1 MYIKRHMERAIE
13 DSAGIF
19 GALLVTG
26 ARQVGKTTLLTQAF
40 PKATYLNF
48 DDAIVSSAARRD
60 PRGFL
65 MGYRDPVIIDE
76 IQYVPELLPVIKMQL
91 DIQKREGLALSESG
105 AEQEAARKAK
115 GRYLLTGS
123 QQFRLMKGVSESLA
137 GRMAIHTLLGVS
149 LREICNDDFNDV
161 FLPTSNYLEKRR
173 NNALKTWSP
182 VTVWDVI
189 LRGSMPELV
198 ANPEIPTSP
207 YYGSY
212 INTYLERD
220 VRSLAQ
226 VGDLRLFNNFM
237 VVLAARTG
245 RMLNM
250 SNVASDVGVS
260 VPTAKRWLSVLE
272 ASNIIYLLRP
282 YYTNISKRA
291 IKTPKLYFL
300 DTGLAAHLTGW
311 TTPDVMR
318 RGAMAGAFFET
329 FVIAEVLK
337 SFYNKGVV
345 EPPLYYYRDQQK
357 NEIDLLI
364 VQDGKIR
371 PIEIKAS
378 ASPQANDIRAFAKL
392 EQFRGSGVERG
403 EGALICLYD
412 KILPLSDSDKIIPLG
427 YL

>member
-1 MYIKRHMERAIE
+1 ME
-13 DSAGIF
+13 
-19 GALLVTG
+19 
-26 ARQVGKTTLLTQAF
+26 
-40 PKATYLNF
+40 
-48 DDAIVSSAARRD
+48 
-60 PRGFL
+60 
-65 MGYRDPVIIDE
+65 
-76 IQYVPELLPVIKMQL
+76 
-91 DIQKREGLALSESG
+91 
-105 AEQEAARKAK
+105 
-115 GRYLLTGS
+115 
-123 QQFRLMKGVSESLA
+123 GVSESLA

-161 FLPTSNYLEKRR
+161 FLPTSDYLEKRGDSV
-173 NNALKTWSP
+173 LKTWNP
-182 VTVWDVI
+182 ATVWEII

-198 ANPEIPTSP
+198 ANQDIPTSS

-237 VVLAARTG
+237 IALAARTG
-245 RMLNM
+245 QMLNM
-250 SNVASDVGVS
+250 SDVASDVGIS
-260 VPTAKRWLSVLE
+260 VPTVKRWLSVLE

-282 YYTNISKRA
+282 YYTNISKRV

-318 RGAMAGAFFET
+318 LGAMAGAFFET
-329 FVIAEVLK
+329 FVVTEILK

-357 NEIDLLI
+357 NEIDILI
-364 VQDGKIR
+364 VRDGKIH
-371 PIEIKAS
+371 PIEIKAN
-378 ASPQANDIRAFAKL
+378 ANPQTNDIKAFAKL
-392 EQFRGSGVERG
+392 EQFIGSGVTRG

-412 KILPLSDSDKIIPLG
+412 RILPLSDNDRIIPLG

>member
-1 MYIKRHMERAIE
+1 MERAIE

-26 ARQVGKTTLLTQAF
+26 ARQVGKTTLLTRTF
-40 PKATYLNF
+40 PKATYLTF

-65 MGYRDPVIIDE
+65 MGYRDSVVIDE

-91 DIQKREGLALSESG
+91 DTQKREGLALSESG
-105 AEQEAARKAK
+105 TGQEAAGEAK

-123 QQFRLMKGVSESLA
+123 QQFRLMKDVSESLA
-137 GRMAIHTLLGVS
+137 GRIAIHTLLGIS

-161 FLPTSNYLEKRR
+161 FLPTSDYLEKRR
-173 NNALKTWSP
+173 SSALKTWSP
-182 VTVWDVI
+182 VTIWDVI

-198 ANPEIPTSP
+198 ANPEIPPGS

-220 VRSLAQ
+220 VRSLTQ

-237 VVLAARTG
+237 AVLAARTG
-245 RMLNM
+245 QMLNM
-250 SNVASDVGVS
+250 SDMASDVGIS
-260 VPTAKRWLSVLE
+260 VPTVKRWLSVLE

-311 TTPDVMR
+311 TTADVMR

-329 FVIAEVLK
+329 FVVAEILK
-337 SFYNKGVV
+337 SFYNRGVV

-357 NEIDLLI
+357 NEIDVLI
-364 VQDGKIR
+364 VQDGKIH
-371 PIEIKAS
+371 PIEIKAT
-378 ASPQANDIRAFAKL
+378 ANPQVNDIRAFAKL
-392 EQFRGSGVERG
+392 GQFAGSGVQRG
-403 EGALICLYD
+403 EGALVCLYD
-412 KILPLSDSDKIIPLG
+412 RILPLSGSDRIIPLG